1 MKHKMLAFAAF
12 AVLAFAAHAY
22 VRIPVGPVRSDRPVK
37 VVAVEAASTNAT
49 ATVVLARVAD
59 MSYGKVVSTSTVVT
73 NGWTGDV
80 PVLATNLVF
89 RETKVARA
97 VTNTVLS
104 AACSG
109 GFLSTNVTLFVSAG
123 DAFLSTGTA
132 ERVVIVGE

>member
-1 MKHKMLAFAAF
+1 MKNKMLAFAAL

-22 VRIPVGPVRSDRPVK
+22 VRLPVGPVRSDRPLR

-49 ATVVLARVAD
+49 ATVVLKRVAD
-59 MSYGKVVSTSTVVT
+59 MSYGRVVSTSAVVT

-123 DAFLSTGTA
+123 DAFISTGTA